1 MSHEPVKPAQQSLY
15 REQALRARHPE
26 KLGAVLLLRPP
37 LVSVLTAL
45 SVLVG
50 ILLLLF
56 FCFAKY
62 TRKTSVSGQLM
73 PSVGVVKV
81 IATQP
86 GVVEQRLVDDD
97 QPVSKGQPLYLIS
110 NETHQGAQGNAQ
122 GNISAQVKLRIG
134 SMRDELTK
142 TIVLQ
147 QEEQRALSNK
157 IANLKDEFDKAGL
170 EIASQQSRHKIAE
183 HSLELYRS
191 LREKNYVSQ
200 ENLMQKEAEVLEQ
213 RSRVESL
220 ERARIAVQREMEA
233 QASERNSLPLRHENQ
248 LASIQRAIAEAGQQ
262 LEENEAKRN
271 TVVLAPL
278 DGIATAVTAQAGQAV
293 DSGRPLM
300 TLVPAAAQLRAY
312 LLVPSRAIGFINI
325 GEKVMLRYQAYPY
338 QKFGQ
343 ATGSVLNISR
353 TALSATELS
362 GSTTQS
368 SQQEPMFKITVELAR
383 QDIQA
388 YGKQIP
394 LQAGLLLDADIMHE
408 RRTIVEWVMEP
419 LISLTGKL

>member
-1 MSHEPVKPAQQSLY
+1 MSHEPAKSVSQQLY
-15 REQALRARHPE
+15 REQALQARRPE

-37 LVSVLTAL
+37 LVSVLSTL

-62 TRKTSVSGQLM
+62 TRKTTVSGQLM

-81 IATQP
+81 IATQS
-86 GVVEQRLVDDD
+86 GVVDQRLVEDD
-97 QPVSKGQPLYLIS
+97 QLVSKGQALYWIS
-110 NETHQGAQGNAQ
+110 NDTHQGVQGNAQ
-122 GNISAQVKLRIG
+122 GNISAQVKLRIS
-134 SMRDELTK
+134 SMRDELIK
-142 TIVLQ
+142 TVTLQ
-147 QEEQRALSNK
+147 QEELRALDNK
-157 IANLKDEFDKAGL
+157 LANLKDEFDKAGL
-170 EIASQQSRHKIAE
+170 EIGSQQSRLKIAE
-183 HSLELYRS
+183 HSQDLYRS

-213 RSRVESL
+213 RSRVEAL
-220 ERARIAVQREMEA
+220 ERARIAVQRELTA
-233 QASERNSLPLRHENQ
+233 QTSEKTSLPLRHANQ
-248 LASIQRAIAEAGQQ
+248 LAAIQRAMTEAGEQ
-262 LEENEAKRN
+262 LEESEAKRR

-278 DGIATAVTAQAGQAV
+278 AGIATAVTAQVGQTV

-300 TLVPAAAQLRAY
+300 TLVPASAQLRAY

-343 ATGSVLNISR
+343 ATGSVINISR
-353 TALSATELS
+353 TALSASELS
-362 GSTTQS
+362 GSTAQS
-368 SQQEPMFKITVELAR
+368 SQQEPMFRITVALAR

-408 RRTIVEWVMEP
+408 RRTIAEWVMEP